1 MRRSRI
7 RHLEDDMRDYRI
19 DFFRG
24 LALIVIFVDH
34 IPFNIYSY
42 LTPRN
47 FGLSD
52 AAETFVLVSGISAA
66 YAYFGRFASGEKLLA
81 GVRAVRRGFTLYVA
95 HLFGTMAMLGMFA
108 AAALWFAE
116 PSFIEQNNLRPVFS
130 DPVRGLAG
138 VVTLGHQL
146 GFFNILPMYVV
157 FLFALPALML
167 LASRSLALMLMVSF
181 LIYIVA
187 GTYRLNFPAYPN
199 QGGWFFDPLA
209 WQFLFAIGFAAGVK
223 LRSGAAVSFSPWLW
237 YVALAYLALS
247 AAWAVIPLW
256 GTLPELDLPFV
267 IYGSDKTFL
276 TMGRLLH
283 ALALAYV
290 VGNSAITT
298 FLGARLGASN
308 PVVLL
313 GKHALV
319 TFVLGTLVSMA
330 GLILKVALEGGPVF
344 DTIYVASGLLLLVAV
359 ALSLEEVRSRKVR
372 LATRGSP
379 GQARTIDAPLT
390 AAE

>member
-1 MRRSRI
+1 
-7 RHLEDDMRDYRI
+7 MRDYRI

-52 AAETFVLVSGISAA
+52 AAEIFVLVSGISAA
-66 YAYFGRFASGEKLLA
+66 YAYFGRFASGERLLA
-81 GVRAVRRGFTLYVA
+81 GVRAVRRGFLLYVA
-95 HLFGTMAMLGMFA
+95 HLFGTVAMLGMFA
-108 AAALWFAE
+108 AAALWLAE
-116 PSFIEQNNLRPVFS
+116 PSFIEQNNLRPFFA

-138 VVTLGHQL
+138 IVTLGHQL
-146 GFFNILPMYVV
+146 GFFNILPMYIV
-157 FLFALPALML
+157 FLFILPAMMF
-167 LASRSLALMLMVSF
+167 LATRSLALLLAVSF
-181 LIYIVA
+181 LVYLAA
-187 GTYRLNFPAYPN
+187 GTYRLNFPNFPN
-199 QGGWFFDPLA
+199 EGGWFFNPLA

-223 LRSGAAVSFSPWLW
+223 LRSGVAVSFYPWLW
-237 YVALAYLALS
+237 YVALAYVALS
-247 AAWAVIPLW
+247 AAWVVIPLW
-256 GTLPELDLPFV
+256 GTLPELDLPFLV
-267 IYGSDKTFL
+267 YGSDKTFL

-290 VGNSAITT
+290 VGNSVIATY
-298 FLGARLGASN
+298 LGARLGPSN

-330 GLILKVALEGGPVF
+330 GLILKVAFEGGPIF
-344 DTIYVASGLLLLVAV
+344 DFDLYCFGSDRPGRRRDVA
-359 ALSLEEVRSRKVR
+359 
-372 LATRGSP
+372 
-379 GQARTIDAPLT
+379 
-390 AAE
+390 